1 MSAMPTPENGETQ
14 NALAKAA
21 ALIAEVSFPDTPEMA
36 EADNRAAI
44 VGAMARNEVTV
55 IRELLGSYQ
64 EHAEHAIDHFAP
76 AGDVIKGGNLLRK
89 KLQAQLR
96 IATGLL
102 WDEAGRTN
110 KFGNC
115 LLDAL
120 VLSKN
125 DNLDEILPSTRAA
138 LAELLIP
145 PSVQEI
151 TEAFKAE
158 FGEDSYKSLGT
169 LVTSTPDK
177 ALEEIAKFMIWQDTE
192 ELPYDFFIRMGWASS

>member
-14 NALAKAA
+14 NALARTA
-21 ALIAEVSFPDTPEMA
+21 ALLAEVSFPDTPEMA
-36 EADNRAAI
+36 EADTRAAI
-44 VGAMARNEVTV
+44 VGAMTKNEVAA
-55 IRELLGSYQ
+55 IRELLGAYQ
-64 EHAEHAIDHFAP
+64 EHAEDAMDHFVP
-76 AGDVIKGGNLLRK
+76 AEDVFKGGNLLRK
-89 KLQAQLR
+89 KFQTQLR

-102 WDEAGRTN
+102 WAEAGRTN

-120 VLSKN
+120 VISKKYKF
-125 DNLDEILPSTRAA
+125 DEILQPTRAA
-138 LAELLIP
+138 LAELLSLP
-145 PSVQEI
+145 PIQEI
-151 TEAFKAE
+151 AEAFKAE